1 MNLRPN
7 GEEQITRAGIA
18 MRRPTGHDAHEVT
31 RLTSAQEVLHASG
44 VL

>member
-1 MNLRPN
+1 MNLLPK
-7 GEEQITRAGIA
+7 GAEQITRAGIA